1 MRLAIFAALPHEVKK
16 IIATVQA
23 RRDANN
29 SNSSFDV
36 YRAGRFSTEIILAIT
51 GIGTVNTEAAARY
64 IHSKFGPDMILSIG
78 YGGAIYD
85 GLDIGD
91 LVWGSKFMLM
101 PDPARNEKES
111 DQLEFPGNEE
121 IFGRLHDMLPI
132 REGTI
137 VTLPSLMKKSEIRKI
152 ISEDGNPVCD
162 METFAIAR
170 FCMEKGLSFGGVR
183 SITDLHDEDIPP
195 ELGDI
200 SDDSGRYDALRA
212 IRTFTAKPGLL
223 PMVFRLARNSR
234 KASQSL
240 CSLIEALLETLR

>member
-16 IIATVQA
+16 IITTLRA

-29 SNSSFDV
+29 SSFDV
-36 YRAGRFSTEIILAIT
+36 YHAGRFSTEIILAIT
-51 GIGTVNTEAAARY
+51 GIGTVNAEAAARY
-64 IHSKFGPDMILSIG
+64 IHSQFGPDMILSIG

-85 GLDIGD
+85 GTDIGD
-91 LVWGSKFMLM
+91 LVWGSRFMLM
-101 PDPARNEKES
+101 PDPASNEKES
-111 DQLEFPGNEE
+111 GQLVFPGNEE

-137 VTLPSLMKKSEIRKI
+137 VTLRSLMNKSEIRNI
-152 ISEDGNPVCD
+152 ISAGGNAVCD

-170 FCMEKGLSFGGVR
+170 FCMEKGLPFGGVR

-200 SDDSGRYDALRA
+200 SDSSGRYSALRA

-223 PMVFRLARNSR
+223 PTVLRLARNSG
-234 KASQSL
+234 KASHSL
-240 CSLIEALLETLR
+240 CSLTEVFLETLR